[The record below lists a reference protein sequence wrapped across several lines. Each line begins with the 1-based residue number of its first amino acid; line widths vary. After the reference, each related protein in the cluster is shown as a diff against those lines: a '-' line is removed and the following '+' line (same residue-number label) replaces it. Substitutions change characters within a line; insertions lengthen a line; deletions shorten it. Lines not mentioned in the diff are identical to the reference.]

1 MMDMPMDISEAK
13 LKKLN
18 KRETRGMRHDWYT
31 GLEGLMTAVRILPP
45 DLYDAVMSGDAPV
58 PPVRARQAAGPAI
71 HRAASASE
79 LGDEAS

>member
-1 MMDMPMDISEAK
+1 MPMDISEAK

-31 GLEGLMTAVRILPP
+31 GLEGLMTTVRILPP

-58 PPVRARQAAGPAI
+58 PAGASTPGGGPGNI
-71 HRAASASE
+71 VPHRHRN
-79 LGDEAS
+79 